1 MAGRPAVYPMP
12 ELFELEL
19 YGKCERAAD
28 RLSILQSRSPRNIQ
42 GPDSTDSFGVELR
55 INTFDN
61 LEIRHSAIC
70 ADIETDNHAPL
81 NLGFV
86 GIGGIFDILAQGR
99 HQRGHTAR
107 KLGHYVVG
115 LPISVLIFDAAHT
128 PLIGSLP
135 VRRKTANFVSE
146 SGR

>member
-28 RLSILQSRSPRNIQ
+28 RLSILESRSPHYIQ
-42 GPDSTDSFGVELR
+42 GPDCSDGFGVELR
-55 INTFDN
+55 INTFND
-61 LEIRHSAIC
+61 LEIRHSAVG
-70 ADIETDNHAPL
+70 ADIETDNHTPL